1 MKFIRNPNLRA
12 IPGWGLGLLLACLF
26 SIPAT
31 AQETPDEEPYVFVLA
46 CQGLPHNGAGTVDV
60 QLDQEGNA
68 FLRGL
73 VGRQVIWRKKIPLPD
88 TVNTPKT
95 TVTCDGADITF
106 NSQFPGSTFTHVYTM
121 NWNGETF
128 ALTARTTRD
137 PSAEAVEKIIRL
149 AETGDRKD
157 FEIAIESD
165 TGDIFY
171 PQNYINGDVLAAA
184 LARGQKAAALLGKAG
199 KPKEAAERLAL
210 MFDAT
215 VFLGNRIAGGGDS
228 PEDTPGR
235 WLNLWSAMKIPVKNY
250 IGPFNDYGFYLQQ
263 SKEHG
268 AAIPIFKEVLRLSP
282 GRIVT
287 YLNLADSQWEFG
299 FFDEAKANYQKYQA
313 LMFDRGK
320 TKAVP
325 VRVIQRLGKG

>member
-1 MKFIRNPNLRA
+1 MKITRNLTRGA
-12 IPGWGLGLLLACLF
+12 VLGWGLAILLTFL
-26 SIPAT
+26 SSTPAV
-31 AQETPDEEPYVFVLA
+31 AQESPTEDPFVFVLA

-73 VGRQVIWRKKIPLPD
+73 VGDKVIWRKKIPLPD

-95 TVTCDGADITF
+95 TVACDGANITF
-106 NSQFPGSTFTHVYTM
+106 SSQFPGSTFTHVYTV
-121 NWNGETF
+121 NWNGDTF
-128 ALTARTTRD
+128 SLTANTTRD

-149 AETGDRKD
+149 AETGDR
-157 FEIAIESD
+157 EGYENAIENE

-171 PQNYINGDVLAAA
+171 PQNYINGNVLAAA
-184 LARGQKAAALLGKAG
+184 LARGQKAAAALGKAG
-199 KPKEAAERLAL
+199 KPKEAADRLAL

-299 FFDEAKANYQKYQA
+299 FFDEARANYQKYQA